1 MRFKVVFFINQTFK
15 IVVIIN
21 DLYSANK
28 RNRSVKESKCTIHPP
43 PSFILILEGLSVE
56 FVVGISLGCVAA
68 VGAICGVVAA
78 LVIYV

>member
-1 MRFKVVFFINQTFK
+1 MFRLKKQKKPLSEGKKMHN
-15 IVVIIN
+15 
-21 DLYSANK
+21 S
-28 RNRSVKESKCTIHPP
+28 PP
-43 PSFILILEGLSVE
+43 FILILEGLSVK